1 MFEIVM
7 LLLAILVIAG
17 IAASAVQ
24 QHKAHKDAEK
34 REELNRQRAIIDET
48 EGALLA
54 AEHMPLSKQLIAI
67 LQRRV
72 ANALQQSLLQSS
84 NPDYKQRLKDTTE
97 ALADID
103 VTAPAPDQGS
113 MKLPS
118 NDKGI
123 IQYIK
128 AIKKLR
134 VILRS
139 EHGKGHITTKL
150 CVHEDKSLE
159 SLQLR
164 VNVETL
170 RKRANDAI
178 SSGMHG
184 SARQYLEKSL
194 HALKQHKPQDEYTSS
209 RIQEFE
215 QTLKGLANSM
225 KEHNL
230 AQIAAE
236 KAKEGEGI
244 DDLFGPKKKW

>member
-24 QHKAHKDAEK
+24 QHKARKDTEK
-34 REELNRQRAIIDET
+34 RDELNRQRAIIDET
-48 EGALLA
+48 EAALIA
-54 AEHMPLSKQLIAI
+54 AEQMPVSKQLLAI
-67 LQRRV
+67 LHRRV
-72 ANALQQSLLQSS
+72 ANALKQSLLQSS

-97 ALADID
+97 ALGNID
-103 VTAPAPDQGS
+103 VTTPPPDQSS
-113 MKLPS
+113 MKLPD

-128 AIKKLR
+128 AIKKFR
-134 VILRS
+134 VLLRS
-139 EHGKGHITTKL
+139 EHGKGNITTKL

-159 SLQLR
+159 CLQLR

-178 SSGMHG
+178 SGGMQG

-215 QTLKGLANSM
+215 QSLKELASSM
-225 KEHNL
+225 KDNNL

-236 KAKEGEGI
+236 KAKENEDI
-244 DDLFGPKKKW
+244 DNLFGPKKKW